1 MICRKKKVTIV
12 TLIHNIGSGSRLGDE
27 NISEC
32 EKYFVKWEVFSSHV
46 TKHDESDENDENDEN
61 GQK

>member
-1 MICRKKKVTIV
+1 MSNVKNYSFI
-12 TLIHNIGSGSRLGDE
+12 LRLGDE

-32 EKYFVKWEVFSSHV
+32 KKYFVKWEVFSSHV
-46 TKHDESDENDENDEN
+46 TKHDESDESDENDENDEN